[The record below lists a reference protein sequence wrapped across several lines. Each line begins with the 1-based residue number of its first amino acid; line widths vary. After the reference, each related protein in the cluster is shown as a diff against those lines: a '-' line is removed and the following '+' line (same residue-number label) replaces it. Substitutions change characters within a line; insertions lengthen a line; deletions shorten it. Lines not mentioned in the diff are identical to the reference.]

1 MLLGLS
7 LIDWGVLALYIA
19 GVTALG
25 VRAARQMHTSGD
37 YFMGGRRFGRVLMVA
52 QAFGTGTRTDQAVAV
67 IGASAQVG
75 LAGIWYQWLYLFS
88 TPFFWLIAPLYRR
101 MRYVTIGD
109 FFEKR
114 FGTSMGAAYAFVG
127 LLYFTLESGIILR
140 AAGVTIEAITGGA
153 VPAAV
158 AVIGVMAFFVVYGL
172 SGGLVAA
179 ATTQFVQGFFIL
191 LLSFLLIPFALEAA
205 GGLGAIRQ
213 AIPESH
219 FSLVAG
225 TEVTGFFIVMSI
237 LNAFVG
243 IVVIPHHMAIN
254 GSGKDEIACR
264 SGWTYGT
271 FLKRFATLGWAFTG
285 IFLAVLFP
293 VLGTASGGDR
303 EQAFGLAVR
312 DLLPAG
318 LVGLMV
324 AAMIAGSVAAANAY
338 MVNGSALFTRNFY
351 LRFYRLHASEEQT
364 LRVARLS
371 GFSVVALGVGFS
383 LVIPSVI
390 AGLLLIWKITAF
402 LGIAFWVAI
411 VWRGANRYGAIASVA
426 VAATITSVTA
436 ALGWSF
442 PAQVALYLP
451 AGFLTMILVS
461 RLTRPEPEQRLNEFY
476 SLLNIPVGA
485 EDRLA
490 AAGITT
496 IHDAERGDPAATLHP
511 DHERSPI
518 SLLTDAPAAA
528 RGESLLL
535 VNLLR
540 LSRGF
545 SVSRYRV
552 DLRGFALSWAIVTGF
567 IALALVL
574 ARVVA

>member
-1 MLLGLS
+1 MLGLS

-19 GVTALG
+19 GITVVGL
-25 VRAARQMHTSGD
+25 RATRAMRSSGD
-37 YFMGGRRFGRVLMVA
+37 YFMGGRRFGRVLMIA

-67 IGASAQVG
+67 MGAAAQVG

-101 MRYVTIGD
+101 MRYITIGD

-114 FGTSMGAAYAFVG
+114 FGTKMGAAYAFVG

-153 VPAAV
+153 VPSTV
-158 AVIGVMAFFVVYGL
+158 AVLAVMAFFVAYGL
-172 SGGLVAA
+172 LGGLVAA
-179 ATTQFVQGFFIL
+179 ATTQFVQGLFIL
-191 LLSFLLIPFALEAA
+191 VLSFLLIPFAIDAA
-205 GGLGAIRQ
+205 GGIEGIRQ
-213 AIPESH
+213 AVSPER

-264 SGWTYGT
+264 TGWTYGT
-271 FLKRFATLGWAFTG
+271 FLKRLATLGWAFTG

-293 VLGTASGGDR
+293 ALSTATGGER
-303 EQAFGLAVR
+303 EQALGMAVR
-312 DLLPAG
+312 ELLPAG

-324 AAMIAGSVAAANAY
+324 AAMIAGCVAAANAY

-351 LRFYRLHASEEQT
+351 LRYYKPHASERET
-364 LRVARLS
+364 LWSARLS
-371 GFSVVALGVGFS
+371 GLAVVVLGVVFA

-390 AGLLLIWKITAF
+390 EGLVLIWKITAF

-411 VWRGANRYGAIASVA
+411 AWRRANRYGAVASVA
-426 VAATITSVTA
+426 VAATLSFVTDA
-436 ALGWSF
+436 MGWSF
-442 PAQVALYLP
+442 PAQIALYLP

-461 RLTRPEPEQRLNEFY
+461 RFTRPEPEDRLNEFY
-476 SLLNIPVGA
+476 SLLNTPVG
-485 EDRLA
+485 EEERLEK
-490 AAGITT
+490 AGITT
-496 IHDAERGDPAATLHP
+496 IHEAEQGDPAATLP
-511 DHERSPI
+511 PEHERPPI
-518 SLLTDAPAAA
+518 PLLDDAPAAA
-528 RGESLLL
+528 RGESLMLA
-535 VNLLR
+535 NLLR
-540 LSRGF
+540 LHRGF
-545 SVSRYRV
+545 SVARYRV
-552 DLRGFALSWAIVTGF
+552 DLKGFGIGWVLVFGF
-567 IALALVL
+567 LALAMVL
-574 ARVVA
+574 ARLVST